1 MPVPTRCELNF
12 FSGTKRAVCA
22 LQVLNEFPNVMT
34 QQSSHAD
41 YVYLLE
47 AVSAVLGAQREP
59 KVDLLEESSSS
70 SKDATPSHL
79 QVSANRGERR
89 KVGGTF
95 DGACHYTAFVPP
107 TQGS

>member
-1 MPVPTRCELNF
+1 M
-12 FSGTKRAVCA
+12 S
-22 LQVLNEFPNVMT
+22 EFPNVMT
-34 QQSSHAD
+34 QQSAHAD

-79 QVSANRGERR
+79 QVGANRGAHTVHKGAAVRDALGQSR
-89 KVGGTF
+89 KNCSKTTVTTTL
-95 DGACHYTAFVPP
+95 AY
-107 TQGS
+107 